1 MTTAYQ
7 LGQQARDQGKPIEHG
22 HRAPVFGT
30 LKDYEEWTAEFR
42 KGWQDKDANEAEEQE
57 DDDDDYN
64 QDVEKFE
71 IPIPGKQSV
80 KVIVPSDLDAD
91 DWEMLQSMITVYVR
105 RWKGFAAAPQKTANE
120 ADH

>member
-1 MTTAYQ
+1 MLRGPQLLPEPIPYRGQ
-7 LGQQARDQGKPIEHG
+7 LGFFS
-22 HRAPVFGT
+22 VT
-30 LKDYEEWTAEFR
+30 
-42 KGWQDKDANEAEEQE
+42 
-57 DDDDDYN
+57 
-64 QDVEKFE
+64 
-71 IPIPGKQSV
+71 IPGKQSV